1 MLDDHVKKHGPT
13 TTVPCTSQD
22 CSWNKGKK
30 RKKEPKR
37 ISSVNYPNKKKKS
50 RPNVIDFDPRP
61 VEYREINENHIN
73 KFVKNLQS
81 IGNTELSMWETQLK
95 ITYNDYQLDRE
106 REKQLK
112 NEKMK
117 SYIATLLLNVP

>member
-1 MLDDHVKKHGPT
+1 M
-13 TTVPCTSQD
+13 
-22 CSWNKGKK
+22 GKK

-73 KFVKNLQS
+73 KFVQNLQS

-106 REKQLK
+106 REKQAT
-112 NEKMK
+112 
-117 SYIATLLLNVP
+117 YIRMFCNIFTVKRSPLPQALTHR